1 MNPDGVPESSG
12 GRPLPPPV
20 SADCLQK
27 LDSLEL
33 RYQEL
38 AQHVADAGNNHLL
51 EYCKS
56 MLVAA
61 TVLLGFVAASARNWA
76 GSQANAVSGVSR
88 VLQVAA
94 WVLATGSLVSGMA
107 YMLSAARFASGEVK
121 ALCESAATIHQIRTP
136 EQIRLYSDW
145 VDKGHPTTQSSEH
158 GDWLL
163 SAQGVL
169 FILAL
174 ICFFFAMLY

>member
-1 MNPDGVPESSG
+1 MNPDSVPESSG
-12 GRPLPPPV
+12 NRPLPPPV

-56 MLVAA
+56 ILVAA
-61 TVLLGFVAASARNWA
+61 TVLLGFVAASAHDWT
-76 GSQANAVSGVSR
+76 GSQANAVSGVGK

-94 WVLATGSLVSGMA
+94 WVFATVSLVSGMA
-107 YMLSAARFASGEVK
+107 YMRSAARFASGEVK
-121 ALCESAATIHQIRTP
+121 ALCESAATIHQVRTP
-136 EQIRLYSDW
+136 EQIGLYLDW
-145 VDKGHPTTQSSEH
+145 VDKGHPTTQSNEH
-158 GDWLL
+158 GNWLL
-163 SAQGVL
+163 SAQGAL

-174 ICFFFAMLY
+174 ICFFFTMLY

>member
-1 MNPDGVPESSG
+1 MNPDGIPENSG
-12 GRPLPPPV
+12 SQPLPPPV
-20 SADCLQK
+20 SADVLQK

-56 MLVAA
+56 VLVAA
-61 TVLLGFVAASARNWA
+61 TVLLGFVAASARGWT
-76 GSQANAVSGVSR
+76 GPQANAVSDVGK
-88 VLQVAA
+88 VLQVAV
-94 WVLATGSLVSGMA
+94 WLLATSSLVSGMV
-107 YMLSAARFASGEVK
+107 YMRSAARFASGEVK
-121 ALCESAATIHQIRTP
+121 ELCKSAATIHQLRTL
-136 EQIRLYSDW
+136 EQIQLYSDW